1 MPDRARRYDDEARDV
16 IKKQNTQFQLL
27 HERRFLPF
35 FCTQFLGA
43 FNDNV
48 YKNAL
53 IILLAFHAA
62 TLTTVSSGTLVNLC
76 AGLFIL
82 PFFLFSATAG
92 QLADKY
98 DKARIIRYVKLF
110 EIGIMVVG
118 AAGFLQQ
125 NLTLLILA
133 LFLMGLHSTIFGP
146 VKYSILPQHLTVDEL
161 VGGNG
166 LVETGTFLAIL
177 LGTVVGGVL
186 IAQEHSATLVSIAVI
201 AIACAGYFTSRAVPG
216 APPAA
221 PDLKINWNPLTE
233 TWANLQFTRR
243 NRGVFLSV
251 LGISWFWF
259 YGATLLAQFPN
270 FCKDV
275 LGGDEHV
282 ATLMLTTFSVGVGA
296 GSLLCERLSGR
307 KVEIGLV
314 PFGSIGLTLF
324 ALDLYFASPTAAV
337 QHTIGAAQFLAQ
349 PANWRI
355 LFDLVMIGM
364 FGGFYIVPLYAL
376 IQSRAE
382 RSHQSRIIA
391 GNNILNALFM
401 VCSAAMAVGLLKAG
415 FTIPQ
420 IFLVT
425 ALLNA
430 AVAIYIYTLV
440 PEFLMRFLVW
450 LLVHSV
456 YRLDKS
462 GMEHI
467 PEDGPAVLVCN
478 HVSYVDALIIAAAC
492 RRPIRFVM
500 DHNIFRIPVLN
511 FVFRT
516 SRAIAIAPHKENPQL
531 LEKAY
536 DEIAAALA
544 NDDLVGI
551 FPEGRITDTGEL
563 YPFRSGIT
571 RIIQRTPV
579 PVVPM
584 ALRGLW
590 GSFFSRKGGRAM
602 TRLSHVAP
610 FKQIA
615 LVVGRAVP
623 PQEVTPEALQ
633 QMALALRGDWK

>member
-1 MPDRARRYDDEARDV
+1 M
-16 IKKQNTQFQLL
+16 
-27 HERRFLPF
+27 
-35 FCTQFLGA
+35 
-43 FNDNV
+43 
-48 YKNAL
+48 
-53 IILLAFHAA
+53 
-62 TLTTVSSGTLVNLC
+62 SSGTLVNLC

-92 QLADKY
+92 QIADKY
-98 DKARIIRYVKLF
+98 DKSRIIRYVKLL
-110 EIGIMVVG
+110 EIGIMVIG
-118 AAGFLQQ
+118 AAGFMQQ
-125 NLTLLILA
+125 NLTLLIGA
-133 LFLMGLHSTIFGP
+133 LFLMGLHSTLFGP
-146 VKYSILPQHLTVDEL
+146 VKYSILPQHLKVEEL

-166 LVETGTFLAIL
+166 LVEMGTFLAIL
-177 LGTVVGGVL
+177 IGTVLGGVL
-186 IAQEHSATLVSIAVI
+186 IAQENSATLVSVTVI
-201 AIACAGYFTSRAVPG
+201 AIACAGYLVSRAVPG

-233 TWANLQFTRR
+233 TWANLKFTRQ
-243 NRGVFLSV
+243 NRTVFLSV

-270 FCKDV
+270 YCKDV

-282 ATLMLTTFSVGVGA
+282 ATVMLTTFSIGVGT
-296 GSLLCERLSGR
+296 GSLLCERLSGH

-324 ALDLYFASPTAAV
+324 ALDLYFASPAAAV
-337 QHTIGAAQFLAQ
+337 THVVGAAQFLAQ
-349 PANWRI
+349 SANWRI

-401 VCSAAMAVGLLKAG
+401 VGSAAMAVVLLGAG
-415 FTIPQ
+415 VTIPQ
-420 IFLVT
+420 LFLIT

-430 AVAIYIYTLV
+430 IVAIYIYTLV

-450 LLVHSV
+450 LLMHSI
-456 YRLDKS
+456 YRLEKS
-462 GMEHI
+462 GVENI
-467 PEDGPAVLVCN
+467 PDEGAAVVVCN
-478 HVSYVDALIIAAAC
+478 HVSFVDALIIAAAC

-500 DHNIFRIPVLN
+500 DHNIFRIPLLN

-516 SRAIAIAPHKENPQL
+516 SKTIPIASAKENPQL

-544 NDDLVGI
+544 NGDIVGI
-551 FPEGRITDTGEL
+551 FPEGRITDTGDI
-563 YPFRSGIT
+563 YPFRGGIT
-571 RIIQRTPV
+571 RIVERTPV
-579 PVVPM
+579 PVIPL

-590 GSFFSRKGGRAM
+590 GSFFSRMGGRAM
-602 TRLSHVAP
+602 SDWSRIAP
-610 FKQIA
+610 FKKIS
-615 LVVGRAVP
+615 LVAGPVVLPAQVA
-623 PQEVTPEALQ
+623 PEDLQ
-633 QMALALRGDWK
+633 QRVAALRGDWK

>member
-1 MPDRARRYDDEARDV
+1 MAQD
-16 IKKQNTQFQLL
+16 NQFGLL
-27 HERRFLPF
+27 RERRFLPF

-53 IILLAFHAA
+53 VIMLAFHAA
-62 TLTTVSSGTLVNLC
+62 SLTTLTSGTLVNLC

-92 QLADKY
+92 QIADKY
-98 DKARIIRYVKLF
+98 DKARIIRYVKMF
-110 EIGIMVVG
+110 EIGIMTVG
-118 AAGFLQQ
+118 AAGFMQQ
-125 NLTLLILA
+125 NLTLLIGA
-133 LFLMGLHSTIFGP
+133 LFLMGLHSTLFGP
-146 VKYSILPQHLTVDEL
+146 VKYSILPQHLKVEEL

-166 LVETGTFLAIL
+166 LVEMGTFVAIL
-177 LGTVVGGVL
+177 IGTVLGGVL
-186 IAQEHSATLVSIAVI
+186 IAQENASVLVAVAVI
-201 AIACAGYFTSRAVPG
+201 LIACAGYLASRGVPS

-221 PDLKINWNPLTE
+221 PDLRINWNPVTE
-233 TWANLQFTRR
+233 TWANLQFTRQ
-243 NRGVFLSV
+243 NRTVFLSV

-270 FCKDV
+270 YCKDV

-282 ATLMLTTFSVGVGA
+282 ATVMLTTFSIGVGA
-296 GSLLCERLSGR
+296 GSLLCERLSGH

-324 ALDLYFASPTAAV
+324 ALDLYFASPAAV
-337 QHTIGAAQFLAQ
+337 ATHGIGAAQFLAQ
-349 PANWRI
+349 SASWRI

-401 VCSAAMAVGLLKAG
+401 VGSAAMAVVLLNAGL
-415 FTIPQ
+415 TIPQ
-420 IFLVT
+420 LFLVT

-430 AVAIYIYTLV
+430 AVAIYIYSLV

-450 LLVHSV
+450 LLMHSI
-456 YRLDKS
+456 YRLEKS
-462 GMEHI
+462 GVENI
-467 PEDGPAVLVCN
+467 PDEGAAVVVCN
-478 HVSYVDALIIAAAC
+478 HVSFVDALIIAAAC

-500 DHNIFRIPVLN
+500 DHNIFRIPLLN

-516 SRAIAIAPHKENPQL
+516 SKTIPIASARENPQL

-544 NDDLVGI
+544 NGDIVGI
-551 FPEGRITDTGEL
+551 FPEGRITDNGDL
-563 YPFRSGIT
+563 YPFRGGIT
-571 RIIQRTPV
+571 RIIERTPV

-590 GSFFSRKGGRAM
+590 GSFFSRVGGRAM
-602 TRLSHVAP
+602 TDLSRVAP
-610 FKQIA
+610 FKRIS
-615 LVVGRAVP
+615 LVAGAPVP
-623 PQEVTPEALQ
+623 PHEVTPGDLQ
-633 QMALALRGDWK
+633 QRVAALRGDWK

>member
-1 MPDRARRYDDEARDV
+1 MSR
-16 IKKQNTQFQLL
+16 QNQFSLL
-27 HERRFLPF
+27 RERRFLPF

-53 IILLAFHAA
+53 IIMLAFHAA
-62 TLTTVSSGTLVNLC
+62 ALTEMSSGTLVNLC

-98 DKARIIRYVKLF
+98 DKSRIIRYVKLF

-118 AAGFLQQ
+118 AAGFLLQ
-125 NLTLLILA
+125 NLMLLIGA
-133 LFLMGLHSTIFGP
+133 LFLLGLHSTIFGP
-146 VKYSILPQHLTVDEL
+146 VKYSILPQHLEIKEL

-166 LVETGTFLAIL
+166 LVEMGTFLAIL
-177 LGTVVGGVL
+177 LGTVLGGVL
-186 IAQEHSATLVSIAVI
+186 ISQENSAVLVSVAVI
-201 AIACAGYFTSRAVPG
+201 AIACAGYLVSRAVPG
-216 APPAA
+216 APAAA
-221 PDLKINWNPLTE
+221 PDLKINWNPITE
-233 TWANLQFTRR
+233 TWANLKFTRG
-243 NRGVFLSV
+243 NHSVFLSV

-270 FCKDV
+270 YCKDV
-275 LGGDEHV
+275 LGGNEHV
-282 ATLMLTTFSVGVGA
+282 ATVMLTTFSIGVGT
-296 GSLLCERLSGR
+296 GSLLCERLSGH

-324 ALDLYFASPTAAV
+324 ALDLYFASPTAVVEHA
-337 QHTIGAAQFLAQ
+337 IGATQFLSQ

-355 LFDLVMIGM
+355 LFDLIMIGV

-391 GNNILNALFM
+391 GNNILNAMFM
-401 VCSAAMAVGLLKAG
+401 VGSAAMSIVLLKAG
-415 FTIPQ
+415 VTIPQ
-420 IFLVT
+420 LFLVT

-430 AVAIYIYTLV
+430 VVAIYIYTLV
-440 PEFLMRFLVW
+440 PEFLMRFLIW
-450 LLVHSV
+450 ILIHTV
-456 YRLDKS
+456 YRLDTR
-462 GMEHI
+462 GMENI
-467 PEDGPAVLVCN
+467 PEEGAAVLVCN
-478 HVSYVDALIIAAAC
+478 HVSFVDALVIGGAC

-500 DHNIFRIPVLN
+500 DHNIFRIPLLN

-516 SRAIAIAPHKENPQL
+516 GKTIPIASAKDNPQL

-536 DEIAAALA
+536 DDIASALK
-544 NDDLVGI
+544 DGDLVAI

-563 YPFRSGIT
+563 YPFRTGIT
-571 RIIQRTPV
+571 RIIERTPV

-590 GSFFSRKGGRAM
+590 GSFFSRKGGKAM
-602 TRLSHVAP
+602 ARPSHLAP
-610 FKQIA
+610 FKKIELA
-615 LVVGRAVP
+615 VSRAVP

-633 QMALALRGDWK
+633 QMVLALRGDWK

>member
-1 MPDRARRYDDEARDV
+1 MSE
-16 IKKQNTQFQLL
+16 QNQFSLL
-27 HERRFLPF
+27 RTRRFLPF

-53 IILLAFHAA
+53 IIMLAFHAA
-62 TLTTVSSGTLVNLC
+62 ALTTMSSGTLVNLC

-110 EIGIMVVG
+110 EIGIMAVG
-118 AAGFLQQ
+118 ALGFVQQ
-125 NLTLLILA
+125 NLVLLIGA
-133 LFLMGLHSTIFGP
+133 LFLMGLHSTVFGP
-146 VKYSILPQHLTVDEL
+146 VKYSILPQHLAAGEL

-166 LVETGTFLAIL
+166 LVEMGTFLAIL
-177 LGTVVGGVL
+177 MGTVLGGVL
-186 IAQEHSATLVSIAVI
+186 IAQPNSATLVSIAII
-201 AIACAGYFTSRAVPG
+201 AIACAGYLTSRGVPS

-221 PDLKINWNPLTE
+221 PGLKINWNPLTE
-233 TWANLQFTRR
+233 TWANLQFTRS
-243 NRGVFLSV
+243 NRAVFLSV

-270 FCKDV
+270 YCKDV

-282 ATLMLTTFSVGVGA
+282 ATVMLTTFSIGVGT
-296 GSLLCERLSGR
+296 GSLLCERLSGH

-324 ALDLYFASPTAAV
+324 ALDLFFASPTMPPAQA
-337 QHTIGAAQFLAQ
+337 IGAVQFLAQ

-401 VCSAAMAVGLLKAG
+401 VGSALMAIALFKAG
-415 FTIPQ
+415 ITIPQ
-420 IFLVT
+420 LFLVT

-430 AVAIYIYTLV
+430 VVAIYIYSLV
-440 PEFLMRFLVW
+440 PEFLMRFLIW

-456 YRLDKS
+456 YRLDKK
-462 GMEHI
+462 GMENI
-467 PEDGPAVLVCN
+467 PEEGPAVLVCN
-478 HVSYVDALIIAAAC
+478 HVSFVDALIIGGAC

-516 SRAIAIAPHKENPQL
+516 GKTIPIASAKDNPQL

-536 DEIAAALA
+536 DEIATALD
-544 NDDLVGI
+544 NGDLVAI
-551 FPEGRITDTGEL
+551 FPEGRITDNGEL
-563 YPFRSGIT
+563 SPFRGGLT
-571 RIIQRTPV
+571 RIIARTPV
-579 PVVPM
+579 AVVPL

-590 GSFFSRKGGRAM
+590 GSFFSRQGGKAM
-602 TRLSHVAP
+602 TRLSSIAP
-610 FKQIA
+610 FKKIG
-615 LVVGRAVP
+615 LVAGSAVP
-623 PQEVTPEALQ
+623 PGEVTPELLQ
-633 QMALALRGDWK
+633 KTVSDLRGAWK